1 MDSLAPCELDV
12 TLHQP
17 VRTRIVAFLV
27 TRGEATFTELKTEL
41 EITDGN
47 LESHIKKL
55 LAAKYMKKQKKTG
68 ASKRVQTTYT
78 LTVKGKDAFENYLAT
93 LERILTIKF

>member
-1 MDSLAPCELDV
+1 MDSLAPLELDA

-27 TRGEATFTELKTEL
+27 TRGEATFTELKNEL

-55 LAAKYMKKQKKTG
+55 LAEKYMKKQKKTG
-68 ASKRVQTTYT
+68 PTKRSQTIYT
-78 LTVKGKDAFENYLAT
+78 LTKKGTDAFENYLET
-93 LERILTIKF
+93 LKQVLTISF